1 MRAYELMNN
10 SIGLDHDGN
19 SARQDE
25 RLGSV
30 PVLGVGVREGRL
42 FGILIPTLI
51 FRDKCLDFCRKS
63 WTMMLNLKE
72 PKPGTSNCYNDIHHE
87 NLSLPPIATCDNAF
101 RLRHR

>member
-30 PVLGVGVREGRL
+30 PVCGLERRTPL
-42 FGILIPTLI
+42 IGILIPTLI
-51 FRDKCLDFCRKS
+51 FRDMCLDFCRRS
-63 WTMMLNLKE
+63 WTMMLNPKE
-72 PKPGTSNCYNDIHHE
+72 PKPGTSNCNND
-87 NLSLPPIATCDNAF
+87 NSS
-101 RLRHR
+101 